1 MGTSIMLTS
10 ICLSLF
16 CVHMQNPVNTMLWL
30 NANFQLLGP
39 IISLTIETRLF
50 VQPIFRTA
58 PLLILSVV
66 YTVFANLALMTGPA
80 VHANAFRL
88 YHLPQKDRFQIEGLG
103 VAAVVYFYLCITITR
118 RLLKRYQQHKIQPS

>member
-1 MGTSIMLTS
+1 
-10 ICLSLF
+10 
-16 CVHMQNPVNTMLWL
+16 MQNPVNTMLWL

-39 IISLTIETRLF
+39 IISLTVETRLF

-88 YHLPQKDRFQIEGLG
+88 YHLPQKERFQIEGLG

-118 RLLKRYQQHKIQPS
+118 RLLKRYQQRKIQPSG

>member
-1 MGTSIMLTS
+1 
-10 ICLSLF
+10 
-16 CVHMQNPVNTMLWL
+16 MQNPINTMAWL

-39 IISLTIETRLF
+39 IISLTVETRLF

-66 YTVFANLALMTGPA
+66 YTVFANLAIMTGPA
-80 VHANAFRL
+80 VHANTFRL
-88 YHLPQKDRFQIEGLG
+88 YRFPQKERFQIEGLG

-118 RLLKRYQQHKIQPS
+118 RLLKRYQQRRIQPS